1 MFIGLLIS
9 AHLGFVGSYNSIHPH
24 VGAYLNKHLSIGA
37 YYNSEEKIS
46 AYLAYRAELSKRSN
60 IELGLVTGYDSYDVV
75 PMIKFNYNNIYIA
88 PATERDGDNTNIGV
102 IVGLE
107 WRY

>member
-9 AHLGFVGSYNSIHPH
+9 AHLGFVGTYNSIHPH
-24 VGAYLNKHLSIGA
+24 VGVYLNKHLSIGA

-60 IELGLVTGYDSYDVV
+60 IEIGLVTGYSDYEVV
-75 PMIKFNYNNIYIA
+75 PMIKFNYNHVFITPSFESIDDQIS
-88 PATERDGDNTNIGV
+88 PGV
-102 IVGLE
+102 VVGLE